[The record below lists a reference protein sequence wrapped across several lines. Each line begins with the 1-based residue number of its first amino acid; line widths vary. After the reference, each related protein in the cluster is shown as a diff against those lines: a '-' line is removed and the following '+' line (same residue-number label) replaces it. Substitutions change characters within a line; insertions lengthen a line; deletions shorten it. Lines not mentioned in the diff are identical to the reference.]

1 MALGKT
7 DRIAGKA
14 YSLKLKLK
22 DGTTFLDVP
31 VFDVQEKQGD
41 NYVSIQKVT
50 DVSGDLIK
58 VETRQNEYEGSP
70 IRNVKLALRDA
81 EKGEIYFTEFGLG
94 SGLGRGLANSLLS
107 LKAFNKVEIGLY
119 GQKSKKDGKTYPAVS
134 LRQGGTDDTVKWA
147 YDPKEG
153 VIPPAREFEG
163 KGGKTERDWTK
174 TEEFLFAKI
183 QEFAAKVAAAQKG
196 ESAPAADAKPAG
208 SETKPEDPK
217 VAAPTKTPAKAGK
230 KNDESVP
237 F

>member
-7 DRIAGKA
+7 NRIDGKA

-22 DGTTFLDVP
+22 DGATFLDVP

-81 EKGEIYFTEFGLG
+81 EKGEVYFTEFGLG

-107 LKAFNKVEIGLY
+107 LKAYSKIEIGLY

-163 KGGKTERDWTK
+163 KGGKVERDWTK

-196 ESAPAADAKPAG
+196 EQASQETKSEIVPAKEEPKQSAPAKTEA
-208 SETKPEDPK
+208 PK
-217 VAAPTKTPAKAGK
+217 GRK

>member
-22 DGTTFLDVP
+22 DGATFLDVP

-41 NYVSIQKVT
+41 AYVSIQKVT

-119 GQKSKKDGKTYPAVS
+119 GQKSKKDQKTYPAVS
-134 LRQGGTDDTVKWA
+134 LRQGGSDETVKWA

-163 KGGKTERDWTK
+163 KGGKVERDWTK

-183 QEFAAKVAAAQKG
+183 QEFAAKVAAAQKS
-196 ESAPAADAKPAG
+196 EPAAAEQKTEPAAAPAKT
-208 SETKPEDPK
+208 ETKTT
-217 VAAPTKTPAKAGK
+217 AAKTGK
-230 KNDESVP
+230 KTEDVP